1 MYSALQLLAEAPP
14 QMLPA
19 RSLMAFTLATHILLV
34 PMGVALPLI
43 TLIMHGYGLRRGD
56 ATALLLARRW
66 SAVMAVQFAIGVV
79 TGTVLSFE
87 FGLLWPGLMGR
98 WGDVFGIGFGV
109 EAWGFFLEAVLIAI
123 YLYGWRR
130 LPPRTHFLLGV
141 PLPATALLGA
151 FGILAA
157 NSWMNTPRG
166 FTLDAEGNPVDVDV
180 RKAVFTPMFGPQY
193 WHFVVAMLVT
203 AGFVVAGVYA
213 TGWLRGRRDR
223 YHRLGFTVPFTV
235 AAVFTPVQFVLGDA
249 IARAVFREQPVKF
262 AAMEIVWNT
271 DTHVPEYLFG
281 RLHPDGTVTGGI
293 KIPQLDSIL
302 AGFSPDTE
310 VHGLASVPADT
321 RPTVAQA
328 TLIHWTFDIMVGI
341 GSVLLLLALWYA
353 VVWVRRRSLPASP
366 WFYRGA
372 ACAGVASVI
381 AVECGWITTE
391 VGRQPWIVYEN
402 MRVAEAVTATRS
414 PALWAMFGLV
424 VVVYVFIFGSFLAV
438 LLRMRTRWR
447 ADDEGRGEPAVVGSP
462 EAYTPYGPRAAV
474 PAGEVPTGDVP
485 AGDAAPPDGGD
496 GPRSAEGGGR

>member
-1 MYSALQLLAEAPP
+1 MHTTVHLLAQAPP

-19 RSLMAFTLATHILLV
+19 RSLMAFTLAAHIILV
-34 PMGVALPLI
+34 PLGVALPLI

-98 WGDVFGIGFGV
+98 WGDVFGLGFGV
-109 EAWGFFLEAVLIAI
+109 EAWAFFLEAVLIAV

-130 LPPRTHFLLGV
+130 LPARTHFVLGL
-141 PLPATALLGA
+141 PLPAAALLGA

-166 FTLDAEGNPVDVDV
+166 FTLDSEGNPVDVDV
-180 RKAVFTPMFGPQY
+180 RTAVFTPMLGPEY

-203 AGFVVAGVYA
+203 AGYVVAGVYA
-213 TGWLRGRRDR
+213 AGRLRGRRDR

-249 IARAVFREQPVKF
+249 IARAVFRKQPVKF

-281 RLHPDGTVTGGI
+281 RLHPDGTVSGGI
-293 KIPQLDSIL
+293 RIPQLDSIL

-310 VHGLASVPADT
+310 VTGLTSVPADR
-321 RPTVAQA
+321 RPNATQA
-328 TLIHWTFDIMVGI
+328 TITHFAFDTMVGI
-341 GSVLLLLALWYA
+341 GTVLLLLALWYGI
-353 VVWVRRRSLPASP
+353 VWWRRRRLPASP
-366 WFYRGA
+366 WFYRSA
-372 ACAGVASVI
+372 ACAGAASVI
-381 AVECGWITTE
+381 AVECGWIATE
-391 VGRQPWIVYEN
+391 VGRQPWIVYQN
-402 MRVAEAVTATRS
+402 MKVADAVTATRS
-414 PALWAMFGLV
+414 GALWTMFGLV
-424 VVVYVFIFGSFLAV
+424 VLVYVFVFGSFLVV

-447 ADDEGRGEPAVVGSP
+447 LDDERRAGEGATEAETP
-462 EAYTPYGPRAAV
+462 ETDTPYGPRSAIAAGGT
-474 PAGEVPTGDVP
+474 PASPRGDGGPGPTG
-485 AGDAAPPDGGD
+485 
-496 GPRSAEGGGR
+496 EGSR

>member
-1 MYSALQLLAEAPP
+1 MHTTIHLLADAPP

-19 RSLMAFTLATHILLV
+19 RSLMAFTLASHIILV
-34 PMGVALPLI
+34 PLGVALPLI
-43 TLIMHGYGLRRGD
+43 TLIMHGYGLRKGD
-56 ATALLLARRW
+56 PTALLLARRW

-109 EAWGFFLEAVLIAI
+109 EAWAFFLEAVLIAI

-130 LPPRTHFLLGV
+130 LTPRTHFLLGL
-141 PLPATALLGA
+141 PLPVAALLGA

-166 FTLDAEGNPVDVDV
+166 FTLDAEGDPTDVNV
-180 RKAVFTPMFGPQY
+180 WKAIFTPMFGPQY

-235 AAVFTPVQFVLGDA
+235 AAVCTPVQFVLGDS
-249 IARAVFREQPVKF
+249 IARKVFHEQPVKF
-262 AAMEIVWNT
+262 AAMEIVWKT
-271 DTHVPEYLFG
+271 DTHVPEYLYG
-281 RLHPDGTVTGGI
+281 RLHEDGSVSGGI

-302 AGFSPDTE
+302 AGFRPDTK
-310 VHGLASVPADT
+310 VTGLTSVPASD
-321 RPTVAQA
+321 RPNPTQA
-328 TLIHWTFDIMVGI
+328 TIAHWAFDTMVGI
-341 GSVLLLLALWYA
+341 GGLLVLLALWYA
-353 VVWVRRRSLPASP
+353 LVWWRRRRSPESK

-372 ACAGVASVI
+372 ACAGVASVV

-402 MRVAEAVTATRS
+402 MRVSEAVTGTHATG
-414 PALWAMFGLV
+414 LWTMFGLV
-424 VVVYVFIFGSFLAV
+424 VLVYVFVFGSFLVV
-438 LLRMRTRWR
+438 LLTMRNRWR
-447 ADDEGRGEPAVVGSP
+447 LADAQQAAGAP
-462 EAYTPYGPRAAV
+462 ETGPETDTPYGPRPAV
-474 PAGEVPTGDVP
+474 PAGGS
-485 AGDAAPPDGGD
+485 GAPGGPSDGGR
-496 GPRSAEGGGR
+496 P